1 MTGLKVFLLAVFCGW
16 FCLITGGS
24 VAADPGIEAL
34 SGTIG
39 NIKPGIVGIG
49 TFQET
54 RRPPGILRGTGFV
67 VADGRHV
74 VTNAHVLPE
83 KIDEKHHEFIA
94 VFTGQGK
101 EGQVLATQ
109 TIGIE
114 NDHDLC
120 LLRFEG
126 KALPSLALGDDSL
139 VREGELYAFT
149 GYPLGAI
156 LGLYAATHRGII
168 SAITPIVI
176 PVNAMRQ
183 LDGELIGRLKN
194 PYLIFQLDATAYP
207 GNSGS
212 PLYDVKSG
220 RVIGII
226 NKVFVQGTKEH
237 AITTPSGMT
246 YAIPVRYLK
255 KFMER
260 LGVNGG

>member
-1 MTGLKVFLLAVFCGW
+1 MIIFKLFFRGLFFGW
-16 FCLITGGS
+16 VYFISIGL
-24 VAADPGIEAL
+24 VAADSGIDAL
-34 SGTIG
+34 PDTILKV
-39 NIKPGIVGIG
+39 KPGIVGIG

-54 RRPPGILRGTGFV
+54 RRPPGVLRGTGFV
-67 VADGRHV
+67 VADGHHV

-83 KIDEKHHEFIA
+83 KLDKKHNEFIA

-101 EGQVLATQ
+101 EGRILSAE
-109 TIGIE
+109 TIGTE

-120 LLRFEG
+120 LLRFGG
-126 KALPSLALGDDSL
+126 KALPPLVLGDDSL

-156 LGLYAATHRGII
+156 LGLYAATHRGIV
-168 SAITPIVI
+168 SAVTPIVI
-176 PVNAMRQ
+176 PVTAMKQ

-226 NKVFVQGTKEH
+226 NKVFVQGAKEH
-237 AITTPSGMT
+237 AITNPSGMT

-255 KFMER
+255 KFMKG
-260 LGVNGG
+260 LGIESR

>member
-1 MTGLKVFLLAVFCGW
+1 MNSIKRILISAFFGWGGLIFAGM
-16 FCLITGGS
+16 
-24 VAADPGIEAL
+24 VAADSGIDAL
-34 SGTIG
+34 PGTIEK
-39 NIKPGIVGIG
+39 IKPGIVGVG

-54 RRPPGILRGTGFV
+54 RRPPGILLGTGFV

-74 VTNAHVLPE
+74 VTNAHVPPE
-83 KIDEKHHEFIA
+83 KLDKKHNEFIA

-101 EGQVLATQ
+101 EGRILATE
-109 TIGIE
+109 TIGTE
-114 NDHDLC
+114 KDHDLC
-120 LLRFEG
+120 LLRFDG
-126 KALPSLALGDDSL
+126 KALPPLVLGDDAL

-226 NKVFVQGTKEH
+226 NKVFVQGAKEQ
-237 AITTPSGMT
+237 AITHPSGMT

-255 KFMER
+255 KFIESL
-260 LGVNGG
+260 LGDGR